1 MTKYKL
7 VIEIDGDSASDLFAV
22 GPTDLLEFFLPEKLG
37 VNPKDVK
44 SITFKE
50 DLTVDEYGEYLMSE
64 RTRSCHT
71 DNYYRDKQSK

>member
-1 MTKYKL
+1 M
-7 VIEIDGDSASDLFAV
+7 VIEIDGESANDLFAV

-44 SITFKE
+44 SISFKE
-50 DLTVDEYGEYLMSE
+50 DLTVDEYGEYLIRE
-64 RTRSCHT
+64 RNRSGHK